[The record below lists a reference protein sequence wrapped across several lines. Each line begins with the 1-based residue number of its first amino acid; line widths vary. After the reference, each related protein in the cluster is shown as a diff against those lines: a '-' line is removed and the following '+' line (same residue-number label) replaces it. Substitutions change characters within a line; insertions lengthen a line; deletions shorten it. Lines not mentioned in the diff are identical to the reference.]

1 MKIRKVNKITMAN
14 YKLETLKLSNHAKE
28 RYAER
33 IMDKDNKADVL
44 VFIQKNEQKI
54 KEDIFKMITYGEL
67 LYSGKPTVDY
77 NKQPVDIFLKDTW
90 VIIVDIAK
98 QNVVTLYSIDLG
110 LGDEFN
116 KEYINRLLEKLKQAK
131 ERHEEALIGIN
142 TQTETYNSIIKENIE
157 QINNYRQIVKNLEK
171 QNQGYMDVIESLR
184 IENTAAERGVRDVIA
199 TMIGKKVF

>member
-1 MKIRKVNKITMAN
+1 MAN

-44 VFIQKNEQKI
+44 VFIQKHEQKI

-184 IENTAAERGVRDVIA
+184 FENTAAERGVRDVIA
-199 TMIGKKVF
+199 TMTGKKVF

>member
-1 MKIRKVNKITMAN
+1 MAN
-14 YKLETLKLSNHAKE
+14 YKLETLKISNHAKE
-28 RYAER
+28 RYSER
-33 IMDKDNKADVL
+33 IMDKDNKADML

-90 VIIVDIAK
+90 VVIVDIAK
-98 QNVVTLYSIDLG
+98 QNVITLYSIDLG

-116 KEYINRLLEKLKQAK
+116 KQYIEKLLEKLKQAK

-142 TQTETYNSIIKENIE
+142 TQIDTYNTIIKENVD
-157 QINNYRQIVKNLEK
+157 QINEYRRIIKSLEN
-171 QNQGYMDVIESLR
+171 QNQGYLEVIDNLR
-184 IENTAAERGVRDVIA
+184 VENTAAERGVRDVIA
-199 TMIGKKVF
+199 VMTGKKVF

>member
-1 MKIRKVNKITMAN
+1 MAN
-14 YKLETLKLSNHAKE
+14 YKLETLKVSNHAKE
-28 RYAER
+28 RYSER
-33 IMDKDNKADVL
+33 IMDKDNKADML

-90 VIIVDIAK
+90 VVIVDITK
-98 QNVVTLYSIDLG
+98 QNVFTLYSIDLG

-116 KEYINRLLEKLKQAK
+116 KQYIEKLLEKLKQAK

-142 TQTETYNSIIKENIE
+142 TQIDTYNTIIKENVD
-157 QINNYRQIVKNLEK
+157 QINEYRRIIKSLEN
-171 QNQGYMDVIESLR
+171 QNQGYLEVIDNL
-184 IENTAAERGVRDVIA
+184 IVENTAAERGVRDVIA
-199 TMIGKKVF
+199 VMTGKKVF